1 MKVRDTVLTSL
12 FCLLLLTPCALW
24 AAQEGLR
31 LPLPSWL
38 TAESATYLSGGIAE
52 SNLGEHLS
60 LAGFQTEELQ
70 EALTTEIENHIPF
83 KANVLLT
90 NASLQRNAIAASNLM
105 AHFDAYPTFYGSKTV
120 YIPQYDALA
129 DYPSTKQ
136 WTLKRTK
143 KTAEGIAKIANHVPD
158 KNFYL
163 VVADMSYTSAS
174 NPAHQ
179 LVSEAL
185 STSDYLA
192 VLNEGIKDAPNVHVI
207 SLTYDDDAEYYRN
220 YYRTDHHWNGYGTLA
235 LYRTLQAT
243 AKLPYTP
250 QEPQSTLTF
259 PGLVTN
265 GSYARDG
272 LMLLNEAV
280 EEPAFDL
287 AGLDVQNTEL
297 PPVAQAHGVDALLAM
312 GPLAEYS
319 FYTQWYG
326 SSLLT
331 AQSPVVNQAAPSD
344 KRALVVMDSYA
355 DSLHWLLA
363 RNYTYLQCYRD
374 IRDGEEGDFT
384 LIDRINE
391 ADADDIYFV
400 GSTSAYTRPPHYLP
414 HYFDLPGDATSSE
427 S

>member
-60 LAGFQTEELQ
+60 LEGFQTEELQ

-83 KANVLLT
+83 KAHVLLA
-90 NASLQRNAIAASNLM
+90 NASLQRSAIAASNRL
-105 AHFDAYPTFYGSKTV
+105 ANFETYPTFFGSKTV
-120 YIPQYDALA
+120 YVPQHDALA

-136 WTLKRTK
+136 WTLNRTK
-143 KTAEGIAKIANHVPD
+143 KTAEGIAKIANQVPE

-179 LVSEAL
+179 LVSSSLA
-185 STSDYLA
+185 TDDYLD
-192 VLNEGIKDAPNVHVI
+192 VLREGTKDAPNVHVV
-207 SLTYDDDAEYYRN
+207 SLTYDNDADYYRH
-220 YYRTDHHWNGYGTLA
+220 YYRTDHHWNGYGTIA
-235 LYRTLQAT
+235 LYRTLQTT
-243 AKLPYTP
+243 AALPYTVEDARP
-250 QEPQSTLTF
+250 ALTF

-272 LMLLNEAV
+272 LMLIDETV
-280 EEPAFDL
+280 EEPSFDL
-287 AGLDVQNTEL
+287 KGLKVQNSEL
-297 PPVAQAHGVDALLAM
+297 PPVAQADGVEALMAM

-331 AQSPVVNQAAPSD
+331 AQSPLVNQDAPSD

-363 RNYTYLQCYRD
+363 RNYSFLQCYRD

-391 ADADDIYFV
+391 TEADDIYFV
-400 GSTSAYTRPPHYLP
+400 GSTSAYTRPPRYLP
-414 HYFDLPGDATSSE
+414 HYFDLPGE
-427 S
+427 

>member
-1 MKVRDTVLTSL
+1 MKARNTILTSL

-31 LPLPSWL
+31 LPLPDWL
-38 TAESATYLSGGIAE
+38 TAESATYLSGGISE
-52 SNLGEHLS
+52 SHLEKHLS
-60 LAGFQTEELQ
+60 LKGFETEELQ

-83 KANVLLT
+83 KATVLLA
-90 NASLQRNAIAASNLM
+90 NASLQRNAIAASNLV
-105 AHFDAYPTFYGSKTV
+105 ANFEAYPTFFGSKTV
-120 YIPQYDALA
+120 YIPQHDALA

-143 KTAEGIAKIANHVPD
+143 KTAEGIAKIASQVPD

-179 LVSEAL
+179 LVANAL
-185 STSDYLA
+185 STNDYLE
-192 VLNEGIKDAPNVHVI
+192 VLNEGTEETPNVHVV

-243 AKLPYTP
+243 AKLPYTVE
-250 QEPQSTLTF
+250 EPRPTLSF
-259 PGLVTN
+259 PGLATN

-287 AGLDVQNTEL
+287 TGLEVQNTEL
-297 PPVAQAHGVDALLAM
+297 PPIAQADSVEALLAM
-312 GPLAEYS
+312 GPIAEYS

-331 AQSPVVNQAAPSD
+331 AQSPLVNQASPSD
-344 KRALVVMDSYA
+344 KRALVIMDSYA

-391 ADADDIYFV
+391 TDADDIYFV
-400 GSTSAYTRPPHYLP
+400 GSTSAYTRPPQYLP
-414 HYFDLPGDATSSE
+414 HYFDLPGDTTSSKN
-427 S
+427 